1 MNKKTNEKEEN
12 LKKSNTEGK
21 TSNIKVTII
30 KVAIAIIMLILV
42 AYLLITFS
50 KKEEEPE
57 LKPAPNTTIDYNLL
71 NVERSDGNIV
81 MEDDTNAEVKDGVK
95 RNTSTKVTE
104 QKTYN
109 DMIVKNARIE
119 ASGGNSQFIA
129 VVENPYDKPIESE
142 EVEVVFINEDGS
154 EIARIETTF
163 PELEP
168 NGTSE
173 LGASTDIDITT
184 AYDFYIALKK

>member
-1 MNKKTNEKEEN
+1 MSQEALE
-12 LKKSNTEGK
+12 
-21 TSNIKVTII
+21 
-30 KVAIAIIMLILV
+30 M
-42 AYLLITFS
+42 FS
-50 KKEEEPE
+50 LRE
-57 LKPAPNTTIDYNLL
+57 LKEIQRVATTTKTKHQFLQLL
-71 NVERSDGNIV
+71 DQKI
-81 MEDDTNAEVKDGVK
+81 AEI
-95 RNTSTKVTE
+95 E

-184 AYDFYIALKK
+184 AYDFYISLKK